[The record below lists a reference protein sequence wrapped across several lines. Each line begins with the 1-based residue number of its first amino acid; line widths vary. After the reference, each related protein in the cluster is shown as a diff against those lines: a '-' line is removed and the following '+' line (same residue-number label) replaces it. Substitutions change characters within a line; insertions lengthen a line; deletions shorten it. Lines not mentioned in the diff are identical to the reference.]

1 MASAPNV
8 LYRGPETFTR
18 SLFGRPS
25 SGSYK
30 AAVAQM
36 IRDVKAREKL
46 SNERLA
52 EIVGCSEQTIAN
64 AESERNDNNLN
75 PVTLLN
81 FAYAFGEDAID
92 PVRQLYLCAPA
103 EPLSAAKR
111 LERAQQEIRA
121 ALADLEREGGA

>member
-8 LYRGPETFTR
+8 LCPGPEIFSR

-30 AAVAQM
+30 TAVAQM
-36 IRDVKAREKL
+36 IRDVKARYRL

-64 AESERNDNNLN
+64 AETERAENNLN

-81 FAYAFGEDAID
+81 FAYAFGEEAIE

-103 EPLSAAKR
+103 EPKSILGE
-111 LERAQQEIRA
+111 LDRAEQSIRA
-121 ALADLEREGGA
+121 ARKAIEERDLC